1 MDAWN
6 VDDLESAAAF
16 YDHRCYSCSLTLG
29 PGEAWAVRDLSGKVI
44 ASGVDPLVP
53 TAQAARLAAHI
64 VATDVVKI
72 RGKYPEG

>member
-6 VDDLESAAAF
+6 VDDLESAAA
-16 YDHRCYSCSLTLG
+16 YYGHHCHSCSLDLG

-64 VATDVVKI
+64 VATDVSKI
-72 RGKYPEG
+72 IGQYPEG